1 LTKLVLARLQLKLH
15 THALGQPWRC
25 AVIVQTTGFQLP
37 FATEHVSRRRIWVE
51 HGWLNSANCERIA
64 TVPRNPKL
72 PACIAL
78 AQRNAEPIVVIRHR
92 LPDCNT
98 RFFEPSG
105 NMEKKHCRAS
115 GICMLLTRIGMPG
128 FQKHCYFIGRWCFWE
143 KHIFLNVFR
152 DNDSINWNN
161 FMCTVSIQKIGR
173 IRHFV
178 NIMEQ
183 LRFDWPFNDDFN
195 MGQWRHP
202 LCTQVLDKDRSLGCH
217 GAVEVVFPFTKS

>member
-1 LTKLVLARLQLKLH
+1 MQTKNWFANLGLPRVNTRTWTFHTPSWGNVFWNNTRPSSCSLCAGNLTRLVLARLQLKWH

-105 NMEKKHCRAS
+105 NMEKENLPCKWHMHVAHKDRYAGVS
-115 GICMLLTRIGMPG
+115 KALVLHRKVMFLGNLL
-128 FQKHCYFIGRWCFWE
+128 RWECVST
-143 KHIFLNVFR
+143 KHIF
-152 DNDSINWNN
+152 
-161 FMCTVSIQKIGR
+161 QKT
-173 IRHFV
+173 
-178 NIMEQ
+178 NI
-183 LRFDWPFNDDFN
+183 FK
-195 MGQWRHP
+195 
-202 LCTQVLDKDRSLGCH
+202 CV
-217 GAVEVVFPFTKS
+217 